1 MRAENCPV
9 EDLQIMKTVTVLI
22 AAICELMFTGLPT
35 SAQNLFFD
43 NLDLDTSANYTV
55 SSDADTLAT
64 FAYNYSALGI
74 PSAPN
79 SAGGSTIGLKLEANN
94 GDTTAAAAAI
104 GVSPAGR
111 TFTGD
116 IYLRFDMWINANGPF
131 PGGGVG
137 STEFVT
143 AGVGTVGNTIHKSSG
158 NADGTW
164 SGVDGEGGSGI
175 DYRIYLGTGL
185 QTPDAG
191 FYAAGT
197 AADAR
202 SAANSYYTGR
212 FPGQAP
218 PQFQQTNFPQQTGNV
233 KDGSVGFAWH
243 QVEIA
248 KLGSGVTWSID
259 GTLIGN
265 VPSATLSGDNVFVGF
280 WDAFTSISDNPALS
294 FGLIDNLRVVQAVPE
309 PNTVALGSIAAIG
322 FFAVRRRK

>member
-1 MRAENCPV
+1 LRDANCPV
-9 EDLQIMKTVTVLI
+9 EDLRIMKTAIVLI
-22 AAICELMFTGLPT
+22 AAICGLMFRGLT
-35 SAQNLFFD
+35 ASAQNLFFD

-79 SAGGSTIGLKLEANN
+79 SVGGSTIGLKLEANN
-94 GDTTAAAAAI
+94 GDATAAAAAI

-111 TFTGD
+111 TFIGD
-116 IYLRFDMWINANGPF
+116 ITLRFDMWINANGPF

-137 STEFVT
+137 STQFVT
-143 AGVGTVGNTIHKSSG
+143 AGVGTAGNTIHKSSG

-164 SGVDGEGGSGI
+164 FGVDGEGGSGI

-202 SAANSYYTGR
+202 NAANSYYTGR
-212 FPGQAP
+212 FPGQGP
-218 PQFQQTNFPQQTGNV
+218 PQFQQDNFPQQTGNV
-233 KDGSVGFAWH
+233 KDGSVGFAWR

-259 GTLIGN
+259 GALIGN
-265 VPSATLSGDNVFVGF
+265 VPSATFSGDNVFVGF
-280 WDAFTSISDNPALS
+280 WDAFTSISDNPTLS
-294 FGLIDNLRVVQAVPE
+294 FGLIDNLRVIQAVPE
-309 PNTVALGSIAAIG
+309 PSAVALACIAAFG
-322 FFAVRRRK
+322 LFAIRRRN